1 MRELAI
7 QFNSVTTSLPNIRVL
22 QVIQIEA
29 KLLFS
34 KLLFHSWTSFF
45 FCSQLNEFLKK
56 LGNECHW
63 LHLMSE
69 RLCARCTVC
78 IGKKTEPCARYEKS
92 SCWHHDCGH
101 YIPLD
106 GRLLC
111 CEPGHM
117 LEKEPLIP
125 WIRAIEHV
133 SKVRYVLSTNSTIAT
148 AM

>member
-1 MRELAI
+1 
-7 QFNSVTTSLPNIRVL
+7 
-22 QVIQIEA
+22 
-29 KLLFS
+29 
-34 KLLFHSWTSFF
+34 
-45 FCSQLNEFLKK
+45 
-56 LGNECHW
+56 
-63 LHLMSE
+63 MSE
-69 RLCARCTVC
+69 TLSARCTVC
-78 IGKKTEPCARYEKS
+78 MGKETKPCAQHEKS
-92 SCWHHDCGH
+92 SCWHLDCGH

-133 SKVRYVLSTNSTIAT
+133 SKVRYILSTNSPIAT